1 MKRIKDPVLVYIY
14 IYTTS
19 TSAHLSLYI
28 YIFITPTSPNF
39 LGGHFTECTD
49 TRSSNVLAIG
59 MGLVSG

>member
-14 IYTTS
+14 IYIQPVPQHIS
-19 TSAHLSLYI
+19 LSI

-59 MGLVSG
+59 TGLVSG